1 MKSITKLAF
10 GAALAAGLVLA
21 PEAGAQSEQQG
32 RARPE
37 RGQRM
42 DPAQRVER
50 RVGMLTERLQLS
62 QTQATQIR
70 QILTQE
76 SEQMRAIFEKGQAG
90 ADRETLRP
98 QMQSLRQD
106 TEKKIDAV
114 LTEEQRKTYSE
125 WQEQMRKERARR
137 GDGPR
142 GERPPRKS

>member
-10 GAALAAGLVLA
+10 GAALAAALVLA

-32 RARPE
+32 RERPE

-50 RVGMLTERLQLS
+50 RVTMMTERLQLS
-62 QTQATQIR
+62 QPQATQIR

-76 SEQMRAIFEKGQAG
+76 SEQMRAIFEKGQNG
-90 ADRETLRP
+90 ADREALRP
-98 QMQSLRQD
+98 EMKSVREG

-114 LTEEQRKTYSE
+114 LTESQRKTYAE
-125 WQEQMRKERARR
+125 LREQMRQRR
-137 GDGPR
+137 EGKGT
-142 GERPPRKS
+142 RKG